1 MTNTT
6 DTIHDVDVTRNED
19 NHSADRSHNNNII
32 LHVATIR
39 LHKYKTQ

>member
-19 NHSADRSHNNNII
+19 NHSAMKQLIGHTTVTSFY
-32 LHVATIR
+32 T
-39 LHKYKTQ
+39 